1 MFGIGSLLK
10 RLTSRQV
17 SSTTVGI
24 HDGRPMVPPFS
35 ERAALA
41 MFQSWVSAAVSLN
54 ANAVASVPLRLYVR
68 DRRSTR
74 KGMWAVREVPRMRK
88 RYLMGDARRAPHRN
102 VVVKAAEMGSEFV
115 EVVDHPVL
123 QLLYRVN
130 PWQCGFE
137 LMSMLATHMDL
148 TGNAY
153 MVMTDDRG
161 GVPQSIWLLPPEC
174 VFVVPGRETW
184 IDGYEY
190 RPRGGTEAM
199 RLDPEDV
206 AHFKLPNPRSQFYG
220 MGGVERM
227 WWSIQ
232 ANRAAVEQ
240 DFRLY
245 ENGARP
251 DYAIIVKNA
260 AADADAMDRYTDR
273 INKALR
279 GVEKRGR
286 PWTMTGDV
294 DIRPLNF
301 NPKDM
306 TGRDDLVEEIAAAFA
321 VPVTLLKGN
330 DPNRANAEVGYASW
344 REMAIAPRCRMIED
358 VLNQNLL
365 PRFDVGDD
373 AVLAFDDPV
382 PDNVERES
390 VVLDRYLR
398 VGAKTLNDAREE
410 LGEEPYDNE
419 LADQPLFNGQPL
431 GASQPPNPLGMAVVG
446 AGAPAAGP
454 KPDEERKPRDLVG
467 TAGDPNAAVQDT
479 ALNGAQVQSLVE
491 IIVQT
496 REGVIPVASAQAMA
510 GAAFPLMTPEQ
521 LSGIFGP
528 VASAPP
534 MPKPDTATTTPNNSK
549 SIDHDYI
556 VNELMARFTTSGLL
570 SKASECRHAHAKAVS
585 HRAMMLKADG
595 LGDADDTER
604 DGESERMIR
613 EFIAS
618 LDSTLREQATAIV
631 EAMRKAGGTPSQ
643 ILTAVQQEIAARKWT
658 DRIAAAAE
666 PYVRRAFSQGG
677 AVGAARIEAEAP
689 SFDFANPEVQRH
701 VDRATTR
708 IATGVNETTQIRVSA
723 LLGRGLEEGRT
734 IDELARGVQEATG
747 VDGARAEMIART
759 ESAKAYVQG
768 QIASWGESGVV
779 VGKRWLLAPDAC
791 EFCRAM
797 SRETNDASI
806 PLGEPFRRMGQ
817 TVEGVAGGTLQ
828 LDYEDIDGPPLHP
841 GCRCDVIP
849 VLEGQ
854 Q

>member
-24 HDGRPMVPPFS
+24 NDGRPMVPPFS

-41 MFQSWVSAAVSLN
+41 MFQSWVSAAVTLN
-54 ANAVASVPLRLYVR
+54 ANAVSSVPLRLYVR

-74 KGMWAVREVPRMRK
+74 KGMWAVRDVPRMRK

-260 AADADAMDRYTDR
+260 AADADAMDRYTER
-273 INKALR
+273 INKALK

-330 DPNRANAEVGYASW
+330 DPNRANAEVGYTSW
-344 REMAIAPRCRMIED
+344 REMAIAPRLRLIED

-431 GASQPPNPLGMAVVG
+431 GSSQPPNTLGMAVVG
-446 AGAPAAGP
+446 AGAPAARPNGP
-454 KPDEERKPRDLVG
+454 KPEEEEDDAEKP
-467 TAGDPNAAVQDT
+467 TKA
-479 ALNGAQVQSLVE
+479 S
-491 IIVQT
+491 
-496 REGVIPVASAQAMA
+496 PVN
-510 GAAFPLMTPEQ
+510 
-521 LSGIFGP
+521 
-528 VASAPP
+528 VVV
-534 MPKPDTATTTPNNSK
+534 KV
-549 SIDHDYI
+549 DHELI
-556 VNELMARFTTSGLL
+556 VNELMARFATSGLL

-585 HRAMMLKADG
+585 HRAMMLKAEG
-595 LGDADDTER
+595 MGDADDTQG

-613 EFIAS
+613 EFISS

-658 DRIAAAAE
+658 DRIASAAE

-689 SFDFANPEVQRH
+689 SFDFSNPEVQRH

-734 IDELARGVQEATG
+734 IDELAQGVQEATG

-797 SRETNDASI
+797 ARETNDASI
-806 PLGEPFRRMGQ
+806 PLGEPFRRLGQ
-817 TVEGVAGGTLQ
+817 TVQGVAGGTLQ

>member
-24 HDGRPMVPPFS
+24 NDGRPMVPPFS

-41 MFQSWVSAAVSLN
+41 MFQSWVSAAVTLN
-54 ANAVASVPLRLYVR
+54 ANAVSSVPLRLYVR

-74 KGMWAVREVPRMRK
+74 KGMWAVRDVPRMRK

-260 AADADAMDRYTDR
+260 AADADAMDRYTER
-273 INKALR
+273 INKALK

-330 DPNRANAEVGYASW
+330 DPNRANAEVGYTSW
-344 REMAIAPRCRMIED
+344 REMAIAPRLRLIED

-431 GASQPPNPLGMAVVG
+431 GSSQPPNTLGMAVVG
-446 AGAPAAGP
+446 AGAPAARPNGP
-454 KPDEERKPRDLVG
+454 KPEEEEDDAEKPTKASPVD
-467 TAGDPNAAVQDT
+467 
-479 ALNGAQVQSLVE
+479 
-491 IIVQT
+491 
-496 REGVIPVASAQAMA
+496 GVVK
-510 GAAFPLMTPEQ
+510 
-521 LSGIFGP
+521 
-528 VASAPP
+528 V
-534 MPKPDTATTTPNNSK
+534 
-549 SIDHDYI
+549 DHELI
-556 VNELMARFTTSGLL
+556 VNELMARFATSGLL

-585 HRAMMLKADG
+585 HRAMMLKAEG
-595 LGDADDTER
+595 MGDADDTQG

-613 EFIAS
+613 EFISS

-658 DRIAAAAE
+658 DRIASAAE

-689 SFDFANPEVQRH
+689 SFDFSNPEVQRH

-734 IDELARGVQEATG
+734 IDELAQGVQDATG

-797 SRETNDASI
+797 ARETNDASI
-806 PLGEPFRRMGQ
+806 PLGEPFRRLGQ
-817 TVEGVAGGTLQ
+817 TVQGVAGGTLQ

>member
-24 HDGRPMVPPFS
+24 NDGRPMVPPFS

-41 MFQSWVSAAVSLN
+41 MFQSWVSAAVTLN
-54 ANAVASVPLRLYVR
+54 ANAVSSVPLRLYVR

-74 KGMWAVREVPRMRK
+74 KGMWAVRDVPRMRK

-260 AADADAMDRYTDR
+260 AADADAMDRYTER
-273 INKALR
+273 INKALK

-330 DPNRANAEVGYASW
+330 DPNRANAEVGYTSW
-344 REMAIAPRCRMIED
+344 REMAIAPRLRLIED

-431 GASQPPNPLGMAVVG
+431 GSSQPPNTLGMAVVG
-446 AGAPAAGP
+446 AGAPAARSNGP
-454 KPDEERKPRDLVG
+454 KPEEEEDDAEKP
-467 TAGDPNAAVQDT
+467 TKA
-479 ALNGAQVQSLVE
+479 S
-491 IIVQT
+491 
-496 REGVIPVASAQAMA
+496 PVN
-510 GAAFPLMTPEQ
+510 
-521 LSGIFGP
+521 
-528 VASAPP
+528 VVV
-534 MPKPDTATTTPNNSK
+534 KV
-549 SIDHDYI
+549 DHELI
-556 VNELMARFTTSGLL
+556 VNELMARFATSGLL

-585 HRAMMLKADG
+585 HRAMMLKAEG
-595 LGDADDTER
+595 MGDADDTQG

-613 EFIAS
+613 EFISS

-658 DRIAAAAE
+658 DRIASAAE

-689 SFDFANPEVQRH
+689 SFDFSNPEVQRH

-734 IDELARGVQEATG
+734 IDELAQGVQEATG

-797 SRETNDASI
+797 ARETNDASI
-806 PLGEPFRRMGQ
+806 PLGEPFRRLGQ
-817 TVEGVAGGTLQ
+817 TVQGVAGGTLQ

-841 GCRCDVIP
+841 GCRCDVTP
-849 VLEGQ
+849 VFEGT
-854 Q
+854 